1 MRSQVEIEEHVC
13 SAAWVP
19 LQNIVALCCTVYLFS
34 VLKPVLGCEV
44 TVRLTEVVRNV
55 PDSTARELQRWR
67 FFVIR

>member
-1 MRSQVEIEEHVC
+1 MRSQVEIEEHIC

-19 LQNIVALCCTVYLFS
+19 LQNIVALCCTVCFFS
-34 VLKPVLGCEV
+34 VLKPLLGCEV

-67 FFVIR
+67 LL